1 MHEVVYDPLER
12 YAKEFEQNFYQVVDD
27 TFQQLEQQSGVDR
40 KANQKLCLKIKKL
53 EADKEKLE
61 SKTSF
66 NRGLRSVLVFIVVAI
81 IIWIFCSY
89 NNLQAFTSCHL
100 LGTSVCIILLAVIFG
115 YLNPRINDLD
125 GHIKSLDKAI
135 EGLTQK
141 AWEQMKPLNDL
152 YDWGITT
159 RMIQQ
164 VVPKLEFDNYVHEGR
179 LSELINDFGLADLPE
194 TQSVVAAQSG
204 EINGNPFVVA
214 QLLSQEWGTQTYY
227 GTKVITWRVP
237 VRGADGEVVYVTRTQ
252 TLTASYDAP
261 IPTYLTHCCLIY
273 GNAAAP
279 NLSFLRTPSKH
290 SGDDKD
296 GFFDNLRKKRDMK
309 RLTKFSQNLKDDS
322 QYTLMSNR
330 NFELFFETMNRTD
343 EREYRLLFT
352 PLAQEQMLNLINDR
366 SIGYGDDFTFR
377 KQFKINV
384 ISADHLDSQELDT
397 SPARYHDFDI
407 VRAEATFKRFNC
419 AYFKALYFAFAP
431 LLAIPLYQQMK
442 PLRKIYD
449 GYEKQSSNWELET
462 LLNHYG
468 DSYFKGPSFET
479 QSILKAQMAQRYGR
493 DGMVSITAHGFYSEE
508 RVTMVSMFGGDG
520 NMHQVPVHWKE
531 YLPISNTSS
540 MMVRE
545 YEDQEFADNNQTV
558 ADDFCDKISKFAGE
572 ELLNRRNILSG
583 IMRNMY

>member
-194 TQSVVAAQSG
+194 TQSVVAAQS
-204 EINGNPFVVA
+204 
-214 QLLSQEWGTQTYY
+214 
-227 GTKVITWRVP
+227 
-237 VRGADGEVVYVTRTQ
+237 
-252 TLTASYDAP
+252 P
-261 IPTYLTHCCLIY
+261 I
-273 GNAAAP
+273 
-279 NLSFLRTPSKH
+279 
-290 SGDDKD
+290 
-296 GFFDNLRKKRDMK
+296 
-309 RLTKFSQNLKDDS
+309 
-322 QYTLMSNR
+322 
-330 NFELFFETMNRTD
+330 
-343 EREYRLLFT
+343 
-352 PLAQEQMLNLINDR
+352 
-366 SIGYGDDFTFR
+366 
-377 KQFKINV
+377 V
-384 ISADHLDSQELDT
+384 
-397 SPARYHDFDI
+397 
-407 VRAEATFKRFNC
+407 
-419 AYFKALYFAFAP
+419 
-431 LLAIPLYQQMK
+431 
-442 PLRKIYD
+442 
-449 GYEKQSSNWELET
+449 
-462 LLNHYG
+462 
-468 DSYFKGPSFET
+468 
-479 QSILKAQMAQRYGR
+479 
-493 DGMVSITAHGFYSEE
+493 
-508 RVTMVSMFGGDG
+508 
-520 NMHQVPVHWKE
+520 
-531 YLPISNTSS
+531 
-540 MMVRE
+540 
-545 YEDQEFADNNQTV
+545 
-558 ADDFCDKISKFAGE
+558 
-572 ELLNRRNILSG
+572 
-583 IMRNMY
+583 